1 MQLAREIIPQH
12 ANYKMLPNVRRG
24 EQKRMQKE
32 KFTMADKNAGIG
44 VQCKPT
50 MVLETEIAKKWVNG
64 QDREKATETV
74 CDNNALARDSL
85 VKDENNQPSSPSTP
99 YQYYANERLGVLTY
113 IDVHDNKGINIITK
127 PKDPLTQT
135 EINGKPKIFPCHC
148 KDCKYVDICKAK
160 QRLEIHRSNKA
171 AAKVQPHHHKQQPKQ
186 LHNKFPNS
194 IISIHP
200 PGWATAGKY
209 SHLMPPRQC
218 QSPSCAHL
226 SKHFP
231 KLYDLINLICMLLL
245 TMWLC
250 HYTLQLPMPVAAGCR
265 DEPSRSCEAICR
277 PKWLQADNAKHFEDA
292 LHLPTHPSPAHT
304 PPALRH
310 RLDAAYANSFQDYD
324 CRIRALVLLPDN
336 DTYLT
341 SLRRVVP
348 ILKVAEQYIHQ
359 SGLLPSFVSFNWMP
373 HDDKCD
379 AAFAMVNVMDGI
391 VKNCAHAIFGPTCDY
406 GLAGVGRITKYF
418 NGNGTPL
425 ITVGGATFDFE
436 SKKTSCADEFYMLL
450 RTGVLSF
457 RAISDLTISVM
468 KSYKWSRSIFF
479 YDRDGQRCVA
489 GQHTCF
495 LMMKTLGEQMRK
507 ENMIFSQHWISRD
520 HKRRHAE
527 MIREIGNKHS
537 VIIMC
542 ADPQSIRKIMLTA
555 EELNMIDSGEYVFI
569 NIELFSRVPYLTSQP
584 WYDKNDTA
592 ENNERARKAYTAMLT
607 VTPKQPDDE
616 EYTKVSNEIKA
627 IAEAKYNYT
636 FHDNEPISVFVTSF
650 FDGVLLYANA
660 LNDSIREDPSV
671 LTRPINGTDMVRRM
685 WNRSF
690 MGITGNVT
698 IDGNGDRISAYSLLD
713 MNPTTGRFEIVAH
726 FQHNKLEYV
735 PGKTIHWSGN
745 RLEPPLDRP
754 VCGYDGSL
762 CPDNSLPGYAILS
775 LVLGVVVVIMSVC
788 FFFGYRHYKSE
799 AEINSMAWRVSKD
812 DVIFHNSAGRC
823 FRGSLHSLVKH
834 NSQMTLMSDDMGSL
848 SGDRQI
854 FIPVGLFRGCKVAIK
869 TVDERNSIT
878 LTRSLM
884 LELKRMKDLQH
895 DHLVKFFGACLE
907 PSKSFILTEYCPKG
921 SLQDILE
928 NEQFQLDWMFKLSL
942 MHDIVRGMQFL
953 HNSDIKSHGNLK
965 SSNCVVDSRFVLK
978 ICDFGLH
985 TLRRATA
992 DKDNDVENCNSHSYW
1007 SKLLWTAPELL
1018 KMENNRPPEG
1028 TQKGDVYSF
1037 AIIVHEISTRQ
1048 GPFYLGKLDEKSPQ
1062 DIIYLVKGYPHLLQT
1077 PFRPQL
1083 AEIPRDYKEI
1093 NGVMQKCWSE
1103 DPTERPDFNS
1113 LKSIIRNINKDNE
1126 TGHIVDNL
1134 LKRMEQYANNLEE
1147 LVEERTQD
1155 YIEEKKKCEKL
1166 LYQLLPQSVAAQLIS
1181 GEPVVAETFDQVT
1194 IYFSDIVGF
1203 TAISAESTP
1212 MQVVQF
1218 LNDLY
1223 TCFDSIVENFDVY
1236 KVETIGDAYMV
1247 VSGLPIRNDNQHSR
1261 EIARL
1266 ALALLEAVHNFKI
1279 HHRPNDRLKLRIGLH
1294 TGACVAGVVG
1304 LKMPRY
1310 CLFGDTV
1317 NTASRM
1323 ESNGEALKI
1332 HISEKTKIALDA
1344 FGTFITTKRGF
1355 VPMKGKG
1362 EMLTYWLEGEI
1373 PKVET
1378 PISPQKLMLSRR
1390 SSLKQVARMGLLHK
1404 QNSEALPFPANYQLQ
1419 QQLDLERSVSR
1430 QNSPNLRVKRKISS
1444 SSPKLNGSDFKTDDF
1459 YNYLGM
1465 NAKNSMKLSPPHS
1478 DIYSSRSLKDDP
1490 KEGCWELAN
1499 FRLPLSGALKTHNN
1513 SKHSYT
1519 QLSSTQSNSNLT
1531 GLLQPAAS
1539 RLRMKNS
1546 PTISSLM
1553 NNSETASLGSST
1565 RIKFNVS
1572 ETPEETQ
1579 NLVSS
1584 NVYED
1589 DEGEAEAEAV
1599 ASRVS
1604 KREAPK
1610 AERKSV
1616 VIMSP
1621 FSNGEHFQRTQ
1632 TPPAT
1637 LMNHNELTA
1646 TANHD
1651 QPHQQNHQLTNAG
1664 PLYPPLNAINT
1675 SLSNSKP
1682 AMGGGHTNNLVQA
1695 NNCKNINQY
1704 FANNSSNTPRG
1715 ADIEDDEVALTSPTF
1730 PISDEGGGSVANV
1743 GSCGNATTV
1752 TAPVHNRHINRKHH
1766 QSAPSSN
1773 AVTQPLL
1780 AKINS

>member
-1 MQLAREIIPQH
+1 LNHAQRYHIESQDPMASTEMQQVFRAPASTSSRYANKTVPHKNLVFAVLLPGVELDNKNDCVMVKVLA
-12 ANYKMLPNVRRG
+12 
-24 EQKRMQKE
+24 
-32 KFTMADKNAGIG
+32 
-44 VQCKPT
+44 
-50 MVLETEIAKKWVNG
+50 VLELAINHIHRMGFAHNAEIDFTLISRDTNCSSIHGPIGFFEIYMRFPEINAVMGLSCEYVLAPISRYAGVWKIPVLTSGGSAKDFGNKASSYPTLTRLRGSLANNLGNVVKGILESFNWTTTVLIYQNEDTKTKGNSVCFFCAVVVHDKVHSGYQQAMDTEKWTKASIKLLLNTIAKK
-64 QDREKATETV
+64 
-74 CDNNALARDSL
+74 AR
-85 VKDENNQPSSPSTP
+85 
-99 YQYYANERLGVLTY
+99 
-113 IDVHDNKGINIITK
+113 
-127 PKDPLTQT
+127 
-135 EINGKPKIFPCHC
+135 
-148 KDCKYVDICKAK
+148 
-160 QRLEIHRSNKA
+160 
-171 AAKVQPHHHKQQPKQ
+171 
-186 LHNKFPNS
+186 
-194 IISIHP
+194 
-200 PGWATAGKY
+200 
-209 SHLMPPRQC
+209 
-218 QSPSCAHL
+218 
-226 SKHFP
+226 
-231 KLYDLINLICMLLL
+231 
-245 TMWLC
+245 
-250 HYTLQLPMPVAAGCR
+250 
-265 DEPSRSCEAICR
+265 
-277 PKWLQADNAKHFEDA
+277 
-292 LHLPTHPSPAHT
+292 
-304 PPALRH
+304 
-310 RLDAAYANSFQDYD
+310 
-324 CRIRALVLLPDN
+324 
-336 DTYLT
+336 
-341 SLRRVVP
+341 
-348 ILKVAEQYIHQ
+348 
-359 SGLLPSFVSFNWMP
+359 
-373 HDDKCD
+373 
-379 AAFAMVNVMDGI
+379 I
-391 VKNCAHAIFGPTCDY
+391 V
-406 GLAGVGRITKYF
+406 
-418 NGNGTPL
+418 
-425 ITVGGATFDFE
+425 
-436 SKKTSCADEFYMLL
+436 
-450 RTGVLSF
+450 
-457 RAISDLTISVM
+457 
-468 KSYKWSRSIFF
+468 
-479 YDRDGQRCVA
+479 
-489 GQHTCF
+489 
-495 LMMKTLGEQMRK
+495 
-507 ENMIFSQHWISRD
+507 
-520 HKRRHAE
+520 
-527 MIREIGNKHS
+527 
-537 VIIMC
+537 IMC
-542 ADPQSIRKIMLTA
+542 ADPHNIRQIMLTA

-569 NIELFSRVPYLTSQP
+569 NIELFSRSPYLTSQP

-616 EYTKVSNEIKA
+616 EYTKVSDEIKS
-627 IAEAKYNYT
+627 IAKAKYNYT

-650 FDGVLLYANA
+650 YDGVLLYANA
-660 LNDSIREDPSV
+660 LNDSIREDPTV

-698 IDGNGDRISAYSLLD
+698 IDANGDRISAYSLLD

-735 PGKTIHWSGN
+735 PGKTIHWAGN
-745 RLEPPLDRP
+745 RLDPPLDRP

-799 AEINSMAWRVSKD
+799 AEINSMAWRVNID

-869 TVDERNSIT
+869 TVDERNIT
-878 LTRSLM
+878 LNRSLM

-895 DHLVKFFGACLE
+895 DHLVKFFGACLD
-907 PSKSFILTEYCPKG
+907 PAKSFILTEYCPKG

-928 NEQFQLDWMFKLSL
+928 NDQFQLDWMFKLSL

-953 HNSDIKSHGNLK
+953 HNSDIKAHGNLK

-985 TLRRATA
+985 TLRRNSY
-992 DKDNDVENCNSHSYW
+992 DKENDVENCNSHSYW

-1018 KMENNRPPEG
+1018 KMEHNRPAEG

-1048 GPFYLGKLDEKSPQ
+1048 GPFYLGKLEEEKSPQ
-1062 DIIYLVKGYPHLLQT
+1062 EIIYLVKGYPHIVQT
-1077 PFRPQL
+1077 PFRPL
-1083 AEIPRDYKEI
+1083 VVDIPNDYREI
-1093 NGVMQKCWSE
+1093 NTVMQKCWSE
-1103 DPTERPDFNS
+1103 DPAERPDFNA

-1247 VSGLPIRNDNQHSR
+1247 VSGLPIRNGNQHSR

-1279 HHRPNDRLKLRIGLH
+1279 HHRPNDKLKLRIGLH

-1332 HISEKTKIALDA
+1332 HISEKTKLALDA
-1344 FGTFITTKRGF
+1344 FGTFITTKRGY

-1362 EMLTYWLEGEI
+1362 EMLTYWLEGEV

-1390 SSLKQVARMGLLHK
+1390 SSLKQVPRHGLLHK
-1404 QNSEALPFPANYQLQ
+1404 QNSEASAFLPPPYN
-1419 QQLDLERSVSR
+1419 QQLDIARSVSR

-1444 SSPKLNGSDFKTDDF
+1444 SSPKLNGNDFKTDDF
-1459 YNYLGM
+1459 YNYLEV
-1465 NAKNSMKLSPPHS
+1465 NALNSMKLSPPHS
-1478 DIYSSRSLKDDP
+1478 DIYSSRSLKDDA
-1490 KEGCWELAN
+1490 KDGCWEMAN
-1499 FRLPLSGALKTHNN
+1499 FRLPLSGTLKPHHHNSSN
-1513 SKHSYT
+1513 PKHSYT
-1519 QLSSTQSNSNLT
+1519 QLSSTQSNSNLS
-1531 GLLQPAAS
+1531 GVLQPNSGS

-1546 PTISSLM
+1546 PTISSLI
-1553 NNSETASLGSST
+1553 NNSDTASLGSST
-1565 RIKFNVS
+1565 RIKFSINNES
-1572 ETPEETQ
+1572 SEETQ

-1584 NVYED
+1584 HVYED
-1589 DEGEAEAEAV
+1589 DEGEAEAEANMINRQDHDEYDDDEEEEEDVDDV
-1599 ASRVS
+1599 AGEQIVETPSTRERKTAIVMPQPPAINGDLYYQRS
-1604 KREAPK
+1604 PSVTNIQCDVEAPPMNNFFHPPPL
-1610 AERKSV
+1610 SSLTGNFT
-1616 VIMSP
+1616 IP
-1621 FSNGEHFQRTQ
+1621 
-1632 TPPAT
+1632 PPA
-1637 LMNHNELTA
+1637 A
-1646 TANHD
+1646 
-1651 QPHQQNHQLTNAG
+1651 
-1664 PLYPPLNAINT
+1664 AINT
-1675 SLSNSKP
+1675 SNYVK
-1682 AMGGGHTNNLVQA
+1682 V
-1695 NNCKNINQY
+1695 NNCRNVNQ
-1704 FANNSSNTPRG
+1704 FLTNNSSNNSQHL
-1715 ADIEDDEVALTSPTF
+1715 LTSGEDNIGSTKLNALA
-1730 PISDEGGGSVANV
+1730 DDGGGGGGGAIGIVTPSV
-1743 GSCGNATTV
+1743 GNRLPLKHHPTVTTAPATT
-1752 TAPVHNRHINRKHH
+1752 NN
-1766 QSAPSSN
+1766 S
-1773 AVTQPLL
+1773 VTQPLL

>member
-1 MQLAREIIPQH
+1 MKLNFHVPAVSGSLHLLFLLPLILNNYPLNH
-12 ANYKMLPNVRRG
+12 AELLHMDSSDP
-24 EQKRMQKE
+24 
-32 KFTMADKNAGIG
+32 MA
-44 VQCKPT
+44 
-50 MVLETEIAKKWVNG
+50 
-64 QDREKATETV
+64 ATEMRQV
-74 CDNNALARDSL
+74 FVA
-85 VKDENNQPSSPSTP
+85 PSSAH
-99 YQYYANERLGVLTY
+99 YANETV
-113 IDVHDNKGINIITK
+113 
-127 PKDPLTQT
+127 
-135 EINGKPKIFPCHC
+135 
-148 KDCKYVDICKAK
+148 
-160 QRLEIHRSNKA
+160 
-171 AAKVQPHHHKQQPKQ
+171 
-186 LHNKFPNS
+186 
-194 IISIHP
+194 
-200 PGWATAGKY
+200 
-209 SHLMPPRQC
+209 PR
-218 QSPSCAHL
+218 
-226 SKHFP
+226 K
-231 KLYDLINLICMLLL
+231 NL
-245 TMWLC
+245 
-250 HYTLQLPMPVAAGCR
+250 VFA
-265 DEPSRSCEAICR
+265 
-277 PKWLQADNAKHFEDA
+277 
-292 LHLPTHPSPAHT
+292 
-304 PPALRH
+304 
-310 RLDAAYANSFQDYD
+310 
-324 CRIRALVLLPDN
+324 VLLPGVELDN
-336 DTYLT
+336 KNDCVMVKVLAVLELAIHHVQRLGFAHNAQIDITLISRDTNCSSIHGPIGFFEIYMRWPEINAVMGLSCEYVLAPISRYAGAWKIPVLT
-341 SLRRVVP
+341 SGGSAKDFGNKASSYPTLTRLRGSLANNLGNTMLG
-348 ILKVAEQYIHQ
+348 ILN
-359 SGLLPSFVSFNWMP
+359 SFNWTRTVLIYQNEDTQTKGNSVCFFCAVVV
-373 HDDKCD
+373 HDKVHSEYQQALDTQKWTKDK
-379 AAFAMVNVMDGI
+379 I
-391 VKNCAHAIFGPTCDY
+391 V
-406 GLAGVGRITKYF
+406 L
-418 NGNGTPL
+418 
-425 ITVGGATFDFE
+425 
-436 SKKTSCADEFYMLL
+436 LL
-450 RTGVLSF
+450 RTLSKKA
-457 RAISDLTISVM
+457 RIV
-468 KSYKWSRSIFF
+468 
-479 YDRDGQRCVA
+479 
-489 GQHTCF
+489 
-495 LMMKTLGEQMRK
+495 
-507 ENMIFSQHWISRD
+507 
-520 HKRRHAE
+520 
-527 MIREIGNKHS
+527 
-537 VIIMC
+537 IMC
-542 ADPQSIRKIMLTA
+542 ADPQSIRQIMLTA

-671 LTRPINGTDMVRRM
+671 LTRPLNGTDMVRRM

-735 PGKTIHWSGN
+735 QGKTIHWSGN

-799 AEINSMAWRVSKD
+799 AEINSMAWRVSID

-834 NSQMTLMSDDMGSL
+834 NSQMTLMSDDMNSL

-869 TVDERNSIT
+869 TVDERNIP

-895 DHLVKFFGACLE
+895 DHLVKFFGACLD
-907 PSKSFILTEYCPKG
+907 PAKSFILTEYCPKG

-985 TLRRATA
+985 TLRRTTA
-992 DKDNDVENCNSHSYW
+992 DKDDVENCNSHSYW

-1048 GPFYLGKLDEKSPQ
+1048 GPFYLGKLEDEKSPQ
-1062 DIIYLVKGYPHLLQT
+1062 EIIYMVKGYPHFLQT

-1083 AEIPRDYKEI
+1083 ADIPHDYKEI
-1093 NGVMQKCWSE
+1093 NNVMQKCWSE

-1247 VSGLPIRNDNQHSR
+1247 VSGLPIRNGNKHAR

-1279 HHRPNDRLKLRIGLH
+1279 HHRPNDKLKLRIGLH

-1332 HISEKTKIALDA
+1332 HISEKTKTALDT
-1344 FGTFITTKRGF
+1344 FGTFITTKRGY

-1373 PKVET
+1373 PRVET

-1390 SSLKQVARMGLLHK
+1390 SSLKQVTRLGLLHK
-1404 QNSEALPFPANYQLQ
+1404 QNSEVMPFLPPYHLQ
-1419 QQLDLERSVSR
+1419 QQLEMERSVSR

-1444 SSPKLNGSDFKTDDF
+1444 SSPKLNGGDFKTDDF
-1459 YNYLGM
+1459 YNYLES
-1465 NAKNSMKLSPPHS
+1465 NALNSMKLSPPHS
-1478 DIYSSRSLKDDP
+1478 DIYGSRSLKDDS
-1490 KEGCWELAN
+1490 KEGCWEMAN
-1499 FRLPLSGALKTHNN
+1499 FRLPLSGALKNHNN
-1513 SKHSYT
+1513 PKHSYS
-1519 QLSSTQSNSNLT
+1519 QLSSTQSNSNLS
-1531 GLLQPAAS
+1531 GLLQPATS
-1539 RLRMKNS
+1539 RMRMKNS
-1546 PTISSLM
+1546 PTISSLI

-1565 RIKFNVS
+1565 RIKFNVNES
-1572 ETPEETQ
+1572 PEETQ
-1579 NLVSS
+1579 NLVTS

-1589 DEGEAEAEAV
+1589 DEGEAEAEAEAV
-1599 ASRVS
+1599 ARKERNRDTS
-1604 KREAPK
+1604 KI
-1610 AERKSV
+1610 ERKSV
-1616 VIMSP
+1616 VIMPPVNGEP
-1621 FSNGEHFQRTQ
+1621 FSRSHQPVINQRQ
-1632 TPPAT
+1632 NEPPT
-1637 LMNHNELTA
+1637 NNS
-1646 TANHD
+1646 
-1651 QPHQQNHQLTNAG
+1651 HQQQSYAMLPPQYSPLATIGPTSMNNGKATTVGSLHNH
-1664 PLYPPLNAINT
+1664 
-1675 SLSNSKP
+1675 
-1682 AMGGGHTNNLVQA
+1682 LVQA
-1695 NNCKNINQY
+1695 NNCRNANQY
-1704 FANNSSNTPRG
+1704 YTNNSSNTPLS
-1715 ADIEDDEVALTSPTF
+1715 DVVVDEVLTSPKM
-1730 PISDEGGGSVANV
+1730 PMNSDEGGGGGSNV
-1743 GSCGNATTV
+1743 VVGCGNSTLPAN
-1752 TAPVHNRHINRKHH
+1752 AHNRHNHKHH
-1766 QSAPSSN
+1766 QSAPTNN